1 MDFSQFVKGDFLD
14 LYSKTINISELVSF
28 LQSNLSITELSLK
41 SCYIGDEGAKALAN
55 GNLANLTQL
64 NLSWNS
70 IGDEGAKA
78 LANGNLAN
86 LTQLNLSWN
95 SIGDEGAEALAN
107 GNLTNL
113 TSLDVALNN
122 IGDKGEKALAGL
134 KKVNVKGIE
143 NFRTIDSLINKLTQ
157 SNSSIEIFDP
167 AKSENKT
174 TLDDIIIPESVKK
187 ELNKILGT
195 IPERNKELL
204 KKTGYKPEKGYLF
217 YGPPGNGKTK
227 IARAIACQANA
238 KFISVSASEFLK
250 SYIGEGEKYVREI
263 FKKAR
268 ANAPCII
275 FIDEIDC
282 IATKRG
288 SGGSSS
294 HAQSCDSLVN
304 QFLTELDGFNPLEG
318 VTVIAA
324 TNRRDVLDTAFTRP
338 GRLYNH
344 IEIPLPDKTQ
354 RKDILDLY
362 IKKFKDTEGLEVTV
376 DTGKLADKTDGFSGA
391 ELEYLINKT
400 AWDIIYNAT
409 TEGKV
414 TINTSHFTK
423 AINKKKSQ
431 EPEGKQV
438 NGGLELLNSPKPN
451 CSSNVHIDNAD
462 NVESHSSANSSS
474 DVVGIQQWYEKIAK
488 TLEVTQTQINNM
500 QEEQNEKFGE
510 LDSKNSNVKQD
521 LDCVRQDLTKI
532 TQCTEEYTKLKDNL
546 KTITEKYTQLK
557 SELESMVT
565 TELKKHESTL
575 ENRVKDLQKQFEGKN
590 KELNSKY
597 EKFLGASNNSKRQG
611 SYASISF
618 VLSGASAVG
627 ASLTMFHLAMCL
639 SLAVAALI
647 FLAAGCYCLYK
658 ANTTLSNVEIDQTTN
673 LVVV

>member
-1 MDFSQFVKGDFLD
+1 MDFSKFLLDDFLD
-14 LYSKTINISELVSF
+14 LSSKTINISELVSF
-28 LQSNLSITELSLK
+28 LQSNLSITKLSLK
-41 SCYIGDEGAKALAN
+41 SCYIGDEGAKALANVNLANLTQLDLSCNKIDAEGAKALAN

-64 NLSWNS
+64 NLSC
-70 IGDEGAKA
+70 
-78 LANGNLAN
+78 
-86 LTQLNLSWN
+86 N

-122 IGDKGEKALAGL
+122 IGDKGAKALADL

-143 NFRTIDSLINKLTQ
+143 NFGIIDSFINQLKQ

-167 AKSENKT
+167 DKSENKT

-187 ELNKILGT
+187 ELNKILGI
-195 IPERNKELL
+195 IPERNKALL
-204 KKTGYKPEKGYLF
+204 QKAGCKSEKGYLF

-227 IARAIACQANA
+227 IARAIACQAKA

-250 SYIGEGEKYVREI
+250 SYIGQGEKHVREI

-338 GRLYNH
+338 GRLSNH
-344 IEIPLPDKTQ
+344 IEIPLPGNAQ

-362 IKKFKDTEGLEVTV
+362 IKKFKGIEELEVTV
-376 DTGKLADKTDGFSGA
+376 DTQKLADKTDGFSGA
-391 ELEYLINKT
+391 ELEYLIDKT
-400 AWDIIYNAT
+400 TGDIISSFES
-409 TEGKV
+409 EGKV
-414 TINTSHFTK
+414 TIGTSNFIQ
-423 AINKKKSQ
+423 AIKEKKSK
-431 EPEGKQV
+431 EPEGEQV
-438 NGGLELLNSPKPN
+438 NNDLESLNSLLRNKN
-451 CSSNVHIDNAD
+451 

-474 DVVGIQQWYEKIAK
+474 DVVVTQQLAKVTKLLNGIQTKINALQK
-488 TLEVTQTQINNM
+488 ER
-500 QEEQNEKFGE
+500 EERFEE
-510 LDSKNSNVKQD
+510 LDSRNSNLEQGLDSVRKD
-521 LDCVRQDLTKI
+521 LIKV
-532 TQCTEEYTKLKDNL
+532 TQCTKEYTQLKDDL

>member
-1 MDFSQFVKGDFLD
+1 MNFNELVKNGCLKLDFKIITV
-14 LYSKTINISELVSF
+14 SELVSF
-28 LQSNLSITELSLK
+28 LEINSHITKLSLK

-64 NLSWNS
+64 DLSSNS

-122 IGDKGEKALAGL
+122 IGDKGEKALADL
-134 KKVNVKGIE
+134 KKFNVKGIK
-143 NFRTIDSLINKLTQ
+143 NFGTIDSLINKLTQ

-204 KKTGYKPEKGYLF
+204 KKIGLKPEKGYLF

-304 QFLTELDGFNPLEG
+304 QFLTELDGFNSLEG

-324 TNRRDVLDTAFTRP
+324 TNRRDVLDKAFIRP
-338 GRLYNH
+338 GRLSNH
-344 IEIPLPDKTQ
+344 IEIPLPGRAQ

-362 IKKFKDTEGLEVTV
+362 IKKFKVIERLEVKV
-376 DTGKLADKTDGFSGA
+376 DTQKLANKTDGFSGA
-391 ELEYLINKT
+391 ELEYLIDKT
-400 AWDIIYNAT
+400 TRDIISFFEG
-409 TEGKV
+409 EGKI
-414 TINTSHFTK
+414 TIDTNNFIQ
-423 AINKKKSQ
+423 AIEEKKSK
-431 EPEGKQV
+431 EPEGEQV
-438 NGGLELLNSPKPN
+438 NNDLESLNSP
-451 CSSNVHIDNAD
+451 VDNEN
-462 NVESHSSANSSS
+462 NVESHSSANSGPN
-474 DVVGIQQWYEKIAK
+474 VVNTQQFAKVTKLLNGIQTKINALQK
-488 TLEVTQTQINNM
+488 ER
-500 QEEQNEKFGE
+500 EERFEE
-510 LDSKNSNVKQD
+510 LDSENSYLKQD
-521 LDCVRQDLTKI
+521 LDSVRKDLIKV
-532 TQCTEEYTKLKDNL
+532 TQCTKEYTQLKDDL
-546 KTITEKYTQLK
+546 KTITEKYTQLQ
-557 SELESMVT
+557 SEFENMVT

-575 ENRVKDLQKQFEGKN
+575 EKRFEDLQEQFEGKN
-590 KELNSKY
+590 KKLNSKY

-639 SLAVAALI
+639 SFAVAALI

-658 ANTTLSNVEIDQTTN
+658 ANTTLSNVEIDQTQTI
-673 LVVV
+673 LSLTA